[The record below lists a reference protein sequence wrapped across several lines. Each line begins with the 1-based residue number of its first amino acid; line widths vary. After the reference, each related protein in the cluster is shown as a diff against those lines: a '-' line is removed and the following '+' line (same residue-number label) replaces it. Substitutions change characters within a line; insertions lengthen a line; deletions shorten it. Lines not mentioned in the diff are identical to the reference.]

1 MHAFWWR
8 EDPKTVNIIDQKYTY
23 YRVRLPKVSDFEKLG
38 IKMEQK
44 KVEINEPVDLGIQ
57 NVTFLSSAEKDDRK
71 VMIVGF
77 ADGRVQ
83 LQDLTSKKLL
93 YQSEAKQGVVK
104 KAELVLSEKRAFL
117 AVLLV
122 DEKDKSE

>member
-1 MHAFWWR
+1 
-8 EDPKTVNIIDQKYTY
+8 
-23 YRVRLPKVSDFEKLG
+23 VSDFEKLG
-38 IKMEQK
+38 IKIEQK

-83 LQDLTSKKLL
+83 LRDLTSKKLL

-104 KAELVLSEKRAFL
+104 KAELVIGEKRAYL

-122 DEKDKSE
+122 EEKDKSE

>member
-1 MHAFWWR
+1 M
-8 EDPKTVNIIDQKYTY
+8 
-23 YRVRLPKVSDFEKLG
+23 SDFEKLG

-71 VMIVGF
+71 VMILGF

-83 LQDLTSKKLL
+83 LRDLTSKKLL

-104 KAELVLSEKRAFL
+104 KAELVIAEKRAYL

-122 DEKDKSE
+122 